1 MHSYIMGSKFI
12 YRSLGKSLQIPSS
25 SLYAQNSALALQTGA
40 MLFSFPQNISS

>member
-1 MHSYIMGSKFI
+1 MGSKFV
-12 YRSLGKSLQIPSS
+12 YRSLVSLQIPSS